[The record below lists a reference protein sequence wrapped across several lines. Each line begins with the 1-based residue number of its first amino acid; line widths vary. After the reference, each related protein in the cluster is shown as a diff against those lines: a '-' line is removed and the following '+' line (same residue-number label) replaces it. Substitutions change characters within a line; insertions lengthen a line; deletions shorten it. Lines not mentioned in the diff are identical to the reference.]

1 MTGGNANLPAP
12 VAAVSPRRGEG
23 TPGHGTPRA
32 TSGRLPPPPP
42 SLLGSTAGP
51 RSADPL
57 AGAPEQGGSRLAR
70 DPAAASR
77 ATWSSMP
84 MLSASVSTP
93 VE

>member
-32 TSGRLPPPPP
+32 TSGRLPRPPQP
-42 SLLGSTAGP
+42 LGQHGWAAVS
-51 RSADPL
+51 RPL
-57 AGAPEQGGSRLAR
+57 ASAPEQGGSRLAR

-84 MLSASVSTP
+84 KLSASVSTP